1 MVVCLRWNIDDSE
14 IVSCGTRGAIYK
26 WRVNEEKRTG
36 ETVFKKVAWN
46 SLGITP
52 DARNIFAVGS
62 DCTVRWEKRRRRRR
76 RRRRS
81 PWSITWEVMILKMSR
96 TGKL

>member
-1 MVVCLRWNIDDSE
+1 MVVCLRWNFDDSE

-26 WRVNEEKRTG
+26 WRVNEERRSG

-46 SLGITP
+46 SLGISP

-62 DCTVRWEKRRRRRR
+62 DCTVRLVGMEEEYR
-76 RRRRS
+76 
-81 PWSITWEVMILKMSR
+81 IMV
-96 TGKL
+96 